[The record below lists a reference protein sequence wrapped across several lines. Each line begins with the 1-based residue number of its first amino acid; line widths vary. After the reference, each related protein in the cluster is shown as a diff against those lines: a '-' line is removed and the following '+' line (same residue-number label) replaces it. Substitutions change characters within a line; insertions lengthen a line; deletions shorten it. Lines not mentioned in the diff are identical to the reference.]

1 MKDLMVRTGEG
12 LGEGREGGRE
22 AEVQKK
28 KRGDL
33 EEGGTKRQKGEG
45 SSPHSNSN

>member
-1 MKDLMVRTGEG
+1 MMDLMVRTGEG
-12 LGEGREGGRE
+12 LGEGRWGRE

-33 EEGGTKRQKGEG
+33 EEGGTKRQEGEG

>member
-1 MKDLMVRTGEG
+1 MMDLMVRTGEG

-28 KRGDL
+28 KRRDL
-33 EEGGTKRQKGEG
+33 EEEGTKRQKGHVN
-45 SSPHSNSN
+45 SPRSHSN

>member
-1 MKDLMVRTGEG
+1 MMDLMVRTGEG

-28 KRGDL
+28 KRRDL
-33 EEGGTKRQKGEG
+33 EEEGTKRQEDEEN
-45 SSPHSNSN
+45 SPHSNSN